1 MSGVTFN
8 RNRVKLKKLLGIRA
22 RLALLALIL
31 VAPLMLE
38 RVRSLEETRSKQ
50 IAAASEEFANITQ
63 HSADT
68 QREVISSVETMLK
81 SAAYIRASGGIARSC
96 EILRASLPTNLP
108 WIRSIMIVAKDGL
121 VQCSTLNMQVGLNL
135 GDREY
140 FRKAQETRD
149 FVFSDYLFGK
159 TNGRPMMMAAY
170 PVAAINPEEDAVVVA
185 GINIDWLSKIMT
197 NLGGRPGIS
206 SLLVDSAGIVIA
218 APADQSSMIGRPLD
232 NVPLLSAIAE
242 KALSSDTPDGF
253 AFIYRRPTA
262 PNASISFARISGT
275 QSRLIVSIDEA
286 KVTAAI
292 NREIRTAYLQL
303 GFVCLFVLLGALIGA
318 EKLIINPIEVM
329 TGMAKRF
336 GEGDWS
342 ARVARNKLPSEFMP
356 LARAFNAMAAQLSQR
371 ERELVATND
380 RLTVMAS
387 IDMLSGLANRRGFQS
402 RLDFE
407 WMKAQQYNSELS
419 LLMIDVDHFKLYN
432 DTYGHPEG
440 DACLTRLGETLAGIA
455 ADTMGFAGR
464 YGGEEFCL
472 LLPNTDSLKAL
483 EIGETVRAAVRTS
496 AIPHVTSSHQT
507 VTVSIGVAAT
517 LPNDT
522 QRPGDLIEAA
532 DAALYAAKHR
542 GRNTVVEHGFTQA
555 DRRSR
560 DGAGGVAISRSR
572 IPAAPQPGAGYTKSR
587 KQPHAKK
594 GIWLGIAALFLHC
607 QSCGTTRQ
615 GPSPRPEAESLS
627 PSPAARARPRVRSR

>member
-22 RLALLALIL
+22 RLALLALML

-38 RVRSLEETRSKQ
+38 RVRSLDDTRARQ
-50 IAAASEEFANITQ
+50 IAAASEEFVNITQ

-81 SAAYIRASGGIARSC
+81 SAAYIRASGGVARSC
-96 EILRASLPTNLP
+96 EILRASLPSNLP
-108 WIRSIMIVAKDGL
+108 WIRSIMIADKDGL
-121 VQCSTLNMQVGLNL
+121 VQCSTLNYQVGLNL
-135 GDREY
+135 SDREY

-159 TNGRPMMMAAY
+159 TNGRPMLMAAY
-170 PVAAINPEEDAVVVA
+170 PVSAINPEEEAVVVA
-185 GINIDWLSKIMT
+185 GINIDWLSRIMN
-197 NLGGRPGIS
+197 NLGRRPGIS
-206 SLLVDSAGIVIA
+206 SLLVDGAGVVVA
-218 APADQSSMIGRPLD
+218 APADQASMIGRPLD
-232 NVPLLSAIAE
+232 NVPLLAAIAE
-242 KALSSDTPDGF
+242 TALNSNAPTGSLSFTAPDG
-253 AFIYRRPTA
+253 ARRV
-262 PNASISFARISGT
+262 ISFARISGT

-286 KVTAAI
+286 RVTAAI

-329 TGMAKRF
+329 TGMARRF
-336 GEGDWS
+336 GESDWS
-342 ARVARNKLPSEFMP
+342 ARVAHNKLPSEFVP

-380 RLTVMAS
+380 RLTVIAS

-407 WMKAQQYNSELS
+407 WMKAQQSNSELS

-440 DACLTRLGETLAGIA
+440 DACLTKLGETLAGIA
-455 ADTMGFAGR
+455 ANTMGFAGR

-472 LLPNTDSLKAL
+472 LLPNTDSLEAL
-483 EIGETVRAAVRTS
+483 AIGELVRAAVQGL
-496 AIPHVTSSHQT
+496 AIPHTTSSHQT
-507 VTVSIGVAAT
+507 VTVSIGVAGT

-542 GRNTVVEHGFTQA
+542 GRNTVVEHGFA
-555 DRRSR
+555 RMVDE
-560 DGAGGVAISRSR
+560 AGMAL
-572 IPAAPQPGAGYTKSR
+572 AG
-587 KQPHAKK
+587 
-594 GIWLGIAALFLHC
+594 
-607 QSCGTTRQ
+607 
-615 GPSPRPEAESLS
+615 
-627 PSPAARARPRVRSR
+627 

>member
-1 MSGVTFN
+1 MSRVTFS
-8 RNRVKLKKLLGIRA
+8 RKSVKLKKLLGIRA

-38 RVRSLEETRSKQ
+38 RVRSLEDARARQ
-50 IAAASEEFANITQ
+50 IAQASEEYSSLAQ

-68 QREVISSVETMLK
+68 QREIISSVETMLK
-81 SAAYIRASGGIARSC
+81 SAAYIRTSGGIGRSC
-96 EILRASLPTNLP
+96 EILRASLPSNLP
-108 WIRSIMIVAKDGL
+108 WIRSIMIVSKDGL
-121 VQCSTLNMQVGLNL
+121 VQCSTLNALVGLNL
-135 GDREY
+135 SDRDY

-149 FVFSDYLFGK
+149 FVFSDYLFAK
-159 TNGRPMMMAAY
+159 SNNRPIMMAAY
-170 PVAAINPEEDAVVVA
+170 PVAAINPEQDAVVVA
-185 GINIDWLSKIMT
+185 GINLDWMSKIMN

-206 SLLVDSAGIVIA
+206 SVLVDSAGVVLA
-218 APADQSSMIGRPLD
+218 APADQTSMIGKPLD
-232 NVPLLSAIAE
+232 SVPLLSAIAH
-242 KALSSDTPDGF
+242 KALVSGASSGSVAFTVADGSKRTVNF
-253 AFIYRRPTA
+253 AQIP
-262 PNASISFARISGT
+262 GT

-292 NREIRTAYLQL
+292 NRDIRTAYLQL

-318 EKLIINPIEVM
+318 EKLIIQPIDIM
-329 TGMAKRF
+329 TGMARRF

-342 ARVARNKLPSEFMP
+342 ARVRRSRLPAEFVP

-407 WMKAQQYNSELS
+407 WMKALQYHTELS

-440 DACLTRLGETLAGIA
+440 DACLTRLGETLSGIA
-455 ADTMGFAGR
+455 ADTFGFAGR

-472 LLPNTDSLKAL
+472 LLPNTTAARAL
-483 EIGETVRAAVRTS
+483 EIGETVRAAVQGL
-496 AIPHVTSSHQT
+496 AMPHATSSHQT
-507 VTVSIGVAAT
+507 VTVSVGVACT
-517 LPNDT
+517 RPDDT

-542 GRNTVVEHGFTQA
+542 GRNTVVEHGFVKLV
-555 DRRSR
+555 DE
-560 DGAGGVAISRSR
+560 AGMAL
-572 IPAAPQPGAGYTKSR
+572 AG
-587 KQPHAKK
+587 
-594 GIWLGIAALFLHC
+594 
-607 QSCGTTRQ
+607 
-615 GPSPRPEAESLS
+615 
-627 PSPAARARPRVRSR
+627 